1 MSDRNGRP
9 PIAADCRH
17 NGRLTPRQESAALA
31 LAGGSTEA
39 EAAAL
44 ANCSARTLRVWLASS
59 PNFGR
64 RIGQLRSEMTA
75 QALGRLVASMT
86 RAADT
91 LDELASSAS
100 AETVRLGAAR
110 AVLELAIKIREST
123 ELEERIRALE
133 ARHGNTNGRTR

>member
-17 NGRLTPRQESAALA
+17 NGRLTPRQESAALS
-31 LAGGSTEA
+31 LASGSTEA

-44 ANCSARTLRVWLASS
+44 ANCSARTLRVWLTSS

-75 QALGRLVASMT
+75 QALGRLTAAMS
-86 RAADT
+86 RAADA
-91 LDELASSAS
+91 LDQLVTGAES
-100 AETVRLGAAR
+100 ETVRLGACR

-133 ARHGNTNGRTR
+133 ARHGNGNGRAR